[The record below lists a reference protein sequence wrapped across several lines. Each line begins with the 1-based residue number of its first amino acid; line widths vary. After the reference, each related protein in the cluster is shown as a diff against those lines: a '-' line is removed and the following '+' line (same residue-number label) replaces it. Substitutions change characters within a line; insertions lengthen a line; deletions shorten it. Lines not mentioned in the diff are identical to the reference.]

1 MHRQMTDPS
10 ETVQAAHDFVEN
22 VDWEL
27 LEEAA
32 DMGAAVVAYMRRHPW
47 MLVALGTTMTGLGV
61 WQMMEKSGNKKP
73 TQQLADL
80 VRR

>member
-1 MHRQMTDPS
+1 MKDPS

-32 DMGAAVVAYMRRHPW
+32 DMGAAVVSYMRQHPW
-47 MLVALGTTMTGLGV
+47 LLIAAGSALASLGA
-61 WQMMEKSGNKKP
+61 WQMLEGRTGKGMKESVS
-73 TQQLADL
+73 DL